1 MLAEIYR
8 PLFLNRAPMLFT
20 GRRTA
25 ELTKYAANAFLAT
38 KISFIN
44 EMADLC
50 EAVDADVQDLARGIG
65 LDNRIGP
72 KFLHAGPGYGGSC
85 FPKDTLALLRTA
97 EEAGVEQRIVSTVV
111 EVNDRRKEAM
121 AERVKAR
128 ARRQGRGQADRRA
141 RPDLQA
147 QHRRHARCA
156 VDPADRGPAAGGA
169 SVVAFDPV
177 GREQAEKVLPRID
190 YALSA
195 EEAADGADALVI
207 VTEWDEFRALD
218 LDEIAERMRGK
229 PSSTCATSTTRTKR
243 TKQV

>member
-1 MLAEIYR
+1 
-8 PLFLNRAPMLFT
+8 MLFT
-20 GRRTA
+20 SRRTA

-97 EEAGVEQRIVSTVV
+97 EEAGVKQRIVSTVV
-111 EVNDRRKEAM
+111 EVNDRRKLAM
-121 AERVKAR
+121 ADRVRDIVGGSVEGKRIGVLGLTFKPNTDDMRDAPSIPLI
-128 ARRQGRGQADRRA
+128 QG
-141 RPDLQA
+141 LL
-147 QHRRHARCA
+147 
-156 VDPADRGPAAGGA
+156 AGGA
-169 SVVAFDPV
+169 SVTAFDPV
-177 GREQAEKVLPRID
+177 GREQAEPLLPGTIF
-190 YALSA
+190 AGSA
-195 EEAADGADALVI
+195 EEVADGADAIVI

-218 LDEIAERMRGK
+218 LKDLGRRMRG
-229 PSSTCATSTTRTKR
+229 RTLIDLR
-243 TKQV
+243 NIYDRADAEDAGLEYRGVGRGRP